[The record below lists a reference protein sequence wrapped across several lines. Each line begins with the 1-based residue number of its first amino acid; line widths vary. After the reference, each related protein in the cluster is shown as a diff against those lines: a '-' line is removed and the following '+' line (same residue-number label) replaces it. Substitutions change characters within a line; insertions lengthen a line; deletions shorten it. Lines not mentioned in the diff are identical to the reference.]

1 MALQEMST
9 VIKYD
14 QEKLDVDG
22 LPEYIRDT
30 DSPARDAFGSI
41 STRSLAEREAKRLSA
56 VSERQSQKDTG
67 GFANIFSDVQTPP
80 ADELEA
86 LWPGVHQDFFQ
97 SHAPKRTPSFH
108 MMVGFLAGAVVS
120 MVCIWGYSAISGL
133 IASGSHN
140 ANKAAVTAPATTTAT
155 AQSAPSS
162 VPQGVDPSAVLKPA
176 HPTVEVQNGDTMA
189 AIALREYGK
198 ATPRLLDAICKAN
211 GMRNANFLNLGQK
224 LNLPD
229 YLPQAAQ
236 TAAGQTSPVQ

>member
-86 LWPGVHQDFFQ
+86 LWPGAQ
-97 SHAPKRTPSFH
+97 
-108 MMVGFLAGAVVS
+108 FL
-120 MVCIWGYSAISGL
+120 I
-133 IASGSHN
+133 
-140 ANKAAVTAPATTTAT
+140 
-155 AQSAPSS
+155 
-162 VPQGVDPSAVLKPA
+162 
-176 HPTVEVQNGDTMA
+176 
-189 AIALREYGK
+189 
-198 ATPRLLDAICKAN
+198 
-211 GMRNANFLNLGQK
+211 FLNSFIGILKVILVYIFVRPQPILK
-224 LNLPD
+224 LWIYFLD
-229 YLPQAAQ
+229 CYHQLLFQR
-236 TAAGQTSPVQ
+236 